1 MIRVLLAED
10 APIVRAGVALL
21 LGADPEIEVVAEV
34 GDGQAAVDAVRATPV
49 DVAVVDV
56 RMPVLDG
63 VEATRR
69 ISERTG
75 PDGTVT
81 KVVVLTTY
89 RADEGVYA
97 ALRAGALGFVLKD
110 AVPAQLVEAVRV
122 VAGGDAWLDPAVT
135 RMLLREFAARP
146 PDSLPPPEDL
156 QLLTPR
162 ERDVLTLVAHGLSN
176 TELAR
181 HLRLGEGTVKTHVSR
196 VLTKLGLRD
205 RAQAV
210 AVAYRCGLVGPGDP
224 VPAAG
229 SPPGGRT
236 DFRRSPPSV

>member
-21 LGADPEIEVVAEV
+21 LGADPQIEIVAEV
-34 GDGQAAVDAVRATPV
+34 GDGQAAVDAVRARPAGEPV
-49 DVAVVDV
+49 DVALLDV

-63 VEATRR
+63 VEATRQ
-69 ISERTG
+69 ISR
-75 PDGTVT
+75 DGSAT

-89 RADEGVYA
+89 RADAGVYE

-110 AVPAQLVEAVRV
+110 SAPAQLVEAVRV

-135 RMLLREFAARP
+135 RMLLRDFAARP

-156 QLLTPR
+156 RLLTPR
-162 ERDVLTLVAHGLSN
+162 ERQVLVLVAHGMSN
-176 TELAR
+176 GEVAG

-196 VLTKLGLRD
+196 VLTKLCLRD

-210 AVAYRCGLVGPGDP
+210 VVAYRSGLVGPGDP
-224 VPAAG
+224 VPPAG
-229 SPPGGRT
+229 R
-236 DFRRSPPSV
+236 

>member
-1 MIRVLLAED
+1 VIRVLLAED
-10 APIVRAGVALL
+10 EPIVRAGVALL
-21 LGADPEIEVVAEV
+21 LGADPQLEVVAEV
-34 GDGQAAVDAVRATPV
+34 GDGQAAVEAVRRLEV
-49 DVAVVDV
+49 DVAVIDI

-63 VEATRR
+63 VEATRQ
-69 ISERTG
+69 ISR
-75 PDGTVT
+75 DGSAT

-110 AVPAQLVEAVRV
+110 AVPAQLVEAVRR

-135 RMLLREFAARP
+135 RMLLRDFAARP
-146 PDSLPPPEDL
+146 MDSLPPPEDL

-162 ERDVLTLVAHGLSN
+162 ERQVLVLLAHGKSN
-176 TELAR
+176 AEVAL

-210 AVAYRCGLVGPGDP
+210 VLAYRSGLVAPGEP
-224 VPAAG
+224 VPRAG
-229 SPPGGRT
+229 A
-236 DFRRSPPSV
+236 

>member
-1 MIRVLLAED
+1 VIRVLLAED
-10 APIVRAGVALL
+10 APIVRAGVSLL
-21 LGADPEIEVVAEV
+21 LGADPQIEIVGEV
-34 GDGQAAVDAVRATPV
+34 GDGQAAVEAVRRTPV
-49 DVAVVDV
+49 DVAVIDV

-63 VEATRR
+63 VEATRQ
-69 ISERTG
+69 ISR
-75 PDGTVT
+75 DGSET

-135 RMLLREFAARP
+135 RMLLRDFAARP

-156 QLLTPR
+156 RLLTPR
-162 ERDVLTLVAHGLSN
+162 ERQVLVLVAHGLSN
-176 TELAR
+176 AEVAH
-181 HLRLGEGTVKTHVSR
+181 HLRLGDGTVKTHVSR

-210 AVAYRCGLVGPGDP
+210 VLAYRSGLVGPGDP
-224 VPAAG
+224 VP
-229 SPPGGRT
+229 SPAL
-236 DFRRSPPSV
+236 